1 MPLPFAPASSTR
13 DRPAR
18 CAAVGALLG
27 LVLLLAPPSAS
38 AQEAPGTPD
47 RGEIRVGV
55 SLGGTGFLGLVTEY
69 RRSGWSAELTLGTI
83 TFREISVS
91 MVGKRYLGDGTFQP
105 AVGAGLWSLTAWTE
119 DGSGSILIARVPLAV
134 DWSVTGGH
142 ALGLEV
148 AMNRALVVNR
158 LDPEDDTPPNAT
170 VVPLPGIYYR
180 YGWRP

>member
-1 MPLPFAPASSTR
+1 MNGT
-13 DRPAR
+13 
-18 CAAVGALLG
+18 
-27 LVLLLAPPSAS
+27 
-38 AQEAPGTPD
+38 TPD
-47 RGEIRVGV
+47 RGEIRLGI

-134 DWSVTGGH
+134 DWGVTGGH
-142 ALGLEV
+142 ALGVEV
-148 AMNRALVVNR
+148 AMNRALAVNR
-158 LDPEDDTPPNAT
+158 LDPEDDTPPNTT
-170 VVPLPGIYYR
+170 VVPLPGLYYR